1 MVYPLLPSFTTT
13 AELTNSNSKFG
24 FINQAQIPFPQNAN
38 ELADCIKV
46 CNFSKFGK
54 IYINFTSCSN
64 VSKIDELN
72 DETIDSILKLL
83 NNGAAA
89 IITTCQIGALI
100 KAKIP
105 NARLVYQVNSIQ
117 EVSKL
122 EDSQAGVVFTAG
134 AGVGVGADN
143 DVVVVPSADEVS
155 KINNHGKRLIF
166 VDLTSASVKDL
177 KKNSLESVSSGLI
190 PIVLSTNLTIE
201 YEYEKVNGASSIIP
215 VVEFLTPLLKSDRS
229 DGLFT
234 TLVTDENNQTLGL
247 VYSSTKSISEAIKT
261 QTGVYQSRKHGLWYK
276 GATSGSTQ
284 QLVSLDLDCDSD
296 CLKFEVIQSGTG
308 FCHLD
313 TDSCF
318 GVNGGLVK
326 LEKVLRDRL
335 ANAPEGSYTKRL
347 FDDEKLLN
355 AKIKE
360 EAEELTDAVDKD
372 EIAWECADLFY
383 FALTRCV
390 KYGVSLAD
398 VERNLDVKSL
408 KVTRRKGDAK
418 PKFIE
423 KEDAS
428 KTTAAKATVSAPV
441 PLLLQ

>member
-13 AELTNSNSKFG
+13 KELTNSNSKLG
-24 FINQAQIPFPQNAN
+24 FINQAQIPFPQNAD
-38 ELADCIKV
+38 ELTDAIQV

-54 IYINFTSCSN
+54 VYINFTPSSSAA
-64 VSKIDELN
+64 VAELD

-89 IITTCQIGALI
+89 IITTSKVGALI

-105 NARLVYQVNSIQ
+105 NARIVYQVGSIE

-122 EDSQAGVVFTAG
+122 EDGQASVVLT
-134 AGVGVGADN
+134 GAD
-143 DVVVVPSADEVS
+143 VVVPSADEVS
-155 KINNHGKRLIF
+155 KVNNHGKRLIF
-166 VDLTSASVKDL
+166 IDFTSVSKNL
-177 KKNSLESVSSGLI
+177 KKSAIDSVSSGLI
-190 PIVLSTNLTIE
+190 PIVSSANLTTE
-201 YEYEKVNGASSIIP
+201 YENVTDGVIP
-215 VVEFLTPLLKSDRS
+215 AVEFLTPLLKSDRS

-296 CLKFEVIQSGTG
+296 CLKFEVVQSGTG

-335 ANAPEGSYTKRL
+335 ANAPE
-347 FDDEKLLN
+347 
-355 AKIKE
+355 
-360 EAEELTDAVDKD
+360 VD
-372 EIAWECADLFY
+372 
-383 FALTRCV
+383 
-390 KYGVSLAD
+390 
-398 VERNLDVKSL
+398 
-408 KVTRRKGDAK
+408 
-418 PKFIE
+418 
-423 KEDAS
+423 
-428 KTTAAKATVSAPV
+428 
-441 PLLLQ
+441 